1 MAKKKK
7 SFFGTLLKLGGLAAA
22 GYAVY
27 SKREEI
33 KSFLADAAERI
44 FPDDTEIE
52 PVEEILAEEPEIVI
66 DTKNPAEPAGEEKE
80 TVETEEDVPAE

>member
-22 GYAVY
+22 GYAIY

-33 KSFLADAAERI
+33 KSFVSDAADRI
-44 FPDDTEIE
+44 FP
-52 PVEEILAEEPEIVI
+52 EEADVQ
-66 DTKNPAEPAGEEKE
+66 
-80 TVETEEDVPAE
+80 TEEDVFEAEPDVVIDTTAKAAETAETEETAPEA